1 MPKAKQIAEY
11 VIDHNVNSEELY
23 AALRRNESMILLPVI
38 LKYIKG
44 IYEERHPTPVIESA
58 FQLDD
63 STLSLIKGQNNIIDD
78 KNSLSRQTS
87 KFVINKKLLGG
98 YTVIKDYKIRDES
111 ILGIMNKLFK

>member
-11 VIDHNVNSEELY
+11 VLDNNVSSEELY
-23 AALRRNESMILLPVI
+23 AVLDRNESMILLPVI

-44 IYEERHPTPVIESA
+44 IYEERYPTPVIESA

-63 STLSLIKGQNNIIDD
+63 GTLSLIKSQNNIIDD
-78 KNSLSRQTS
+78 KNSLSRKTS

-98 YTVIKDYKIRDES
+98 YTVIKDYKIRDQS